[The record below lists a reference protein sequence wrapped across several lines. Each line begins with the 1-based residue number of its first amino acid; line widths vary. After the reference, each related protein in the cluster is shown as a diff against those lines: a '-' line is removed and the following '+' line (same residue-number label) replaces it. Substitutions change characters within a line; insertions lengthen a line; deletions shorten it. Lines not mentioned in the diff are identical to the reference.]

1 MVTTM
6 LREAREA
13 TGMSQRELAKRLGV
27 SQQRVALLER
37 DANPSVDTL
46 ERVAKALG
54 MRPEINLRPKKGA

>member
-54 MRPEINLRPKKGA
+54 MRLEINLRFKKGA

>member
-13 TGMSQRELAKRLGV
+13 TGMSQRELAKRLVV

-54 MRPEINLRPKKGA
+54 MRLEINLRPKKGA

>member
-54 MRPEINLRPKKGA
+54 MRLEINLRPKKGA

>member
-13 TGMSQRELAKRLGV
+13 TGMSQRELAKRRGV

-54 MRPEINLRPKKGA
+54 MRLEINLRPKKGA